1 MNTNEKL
8 IEKYKKKVHKQFPGA
23 KLFSLPKGYYT
34 IAVENDDL
42 SITDVLAEYLMQPVK
57 DPVKAWEL
65 AQTSSKVTQN
75 LNRTH
80 PLRIEGQLLQDKL
93 NRIAMR
99 RQRSE

>member
-1 MNTNEKL
+1 M
-8 IEKYKKKVHKQFPGA
+8 
-23 KLFSLPKGYYT
+23 FSLPKGYYT

-42 SITDVLAEYLMQPVK
+42 SITDVLAEYLMNPVK

>member
-42 SITDVLAEYLMQPVK
+42 SITDVLAEYLMNPVK

>member
-8 IEKYKKKVHKQFPGA
+8 IEKYKKKVHKQFPSA

-42 SITDVLAEYLMQPVK
+42 SITDVLAEYLMNPVK

-80 PLRIEGQLLQDKL
+80 PLRIEGQKLQDKL

>member
-23 KLFSLPKGYYT
+23 KLFSLSKGYYT

-42 SITDVLAEYLMQPVK
+42 SITDVLAEYLMNPVK

-80 PLRIEGQLLQDKL
+80 PLRIEGQQLQDKL